1 MLKTLWNAILYKPLY
16 NLLVLL
22 IILFAGNA
30 GLAVVA
36 LTLLVKIILLPFTA
50 KMIKSQVAMKAIEPK
65 LQKIR
70 EEHATDKAMQ
80 SKKTFELYKEHK
92 VNPFTGCL
100 LLLIQF
106 PIIIAL
112 YRVVLGGFTPQ
123 QEFLYG
129 TVHFPENVSTMFLG
143 FDITHNHLIGLALV
157 VAALQFVQ
165 AWLAM
170 RHTNKTT
177 NKTVD
182 NNGVVVVN
190 TTQKKNMQAEMQE
203 SMQNSMK
210 YLLPVM
216 VGFFVY
222 TLPAAIGIYWAVNI
236 IVTIMQ
242 EYYVRRKY
250 GAAAPR
256 QIPRGRA

>member
-92 VNPFTGCL
+92 VNPFTGCFL
-100 LLLIQF
+100 LLVQF

-112 YRVVLGGFTPQ
+112 YRVVLGGFTPH

-129 TVHFPENVSTMFLG
+129 SVHFPANVSTMFLG
-143 FDITHNHLIGLALV
+143 FDITHNHLIGLAIF
-157 VAALQFVQ
+157 VAALQFIQ
-165 AWLAM
+165 AWLAT
-170 RHTNKTT
+170 RNASKATNKTADK
-177 NKTVD
+177 NVVATVAD
-182 NNGVVVVN
+182 P
-190 TTQKKNMQAEMQE
+190 KKNMQADLQRTMQT
-203 SMQNSMK
+203 QMK
-210 YLLPVM
+210 YFLPVM

-236 IVTIMQ
+236 IVTIAQ
-242 EYYVRRKY
+242 EYYI
-250 GAAAPR
+250 R
-256 QIPRGRA
+256 QRYTKNYERNN

>member
-70 EEHATDKAMQ
+70 EEHATDKNMQ

-92 VNPFTGCL
+92 VNPFTGCF

-112 YRVVLGGFTPQ
+112 YRVVLGGFTPH

-170 RHTNKTT
+170 RTANQNKAVTIPAVTT
-177 NKTVD
+177 E
-182 NNGVVVVN
+182 GVS
-190 TTQKKNMQAEMQE
+190 KKNMQAEMQQ

-210 YLLPVM
+210 YFLPVM

-236 IVTIMQ
+236 IVTIAQ
-242 EYYVRRKY
+242 EYYI
-250 GAAAPR
+250 R
-256 QIPRGRA
+256 QRYTKNYERNN